1 MSPSAAIH
9 CINPDCPAP
18 YPQPGHNKF
27 CQHCGTSLRLQQRY
41 IPLHKLGS
49 GGFSAIYTVWD
60 LQARQEKVLKVL
72 VTTSAKAR
80 ELFRQEAD
88 VLKSLRHPGIP
99 KVEERESAFSIKTRD
114 REIDCLVMEK
124 INGKNLEEIL
134 IERYPQGCPETL
146 ARQWLS
152 QVATIIGVLHKRKI
166 VHRDIKPSNLMLR
179 SDRRTFGKTQLV
191 LIDFGGA
198 KPIDPNPS
206 STRLFSSGYSPPEQ
220 ISGKGAEP
228 TADIYALGRT
238 IVHLLTGQ
246 HPTEME
252 DVETGHLRWRK
263 YANVNPD
270 FAALLDTLIHPNAD
284 RRPQTARGMKRELA
298 RLPTMRSRRGFF
310 ARTGFGFVPQTWQP
324 IQQLFAKANSKIGK
338 TAKQCKRIVA
348 IAYRNTSFASLEILR
363 EITWGGMGAIVGM
376 VVGESLAAYTIWGDK
391 FAHWTNESIAQLNL
405 NFDIEV
411 QETLLIVA
419 IVGFGTAWGLAEPQ
433 SYRQRNHPFFVGIV
447 GFLAYAIAWLFWLA
461 FPDYPQT
468 QFWGFLGIST
478 ALLTLGL
485 GFSRY
490 LSLHLLASILGT
502 GAIFWGLLQWGNVPS
517 FIVPKI
523 LSFSSFFLTMGFF
536 VAMGIAIALSLGLS
550 HFILVPIVKWLT
562 RE

>member
-18 YPQPGHNKF
+18 YPQPEQNKF

-41 IPLHKLGS
+41 IPLQKLGS

-72 VTTSAKAR
+72 VTTSKKAR
-80 ELFRQEAD
+80 ELFQQEAI

-99 KVEERESAFSIKTRD
+99 KVEERESAFTIKTRD

-134 IERYPQGCPETL
+134 LERYPQGCPETL
-146 ARQWLS
+146 ACEWLW
-152 QVATIIGVLHKRKI
+152 QVATILGVLHQRKI

-179 SDRRTFGKTQLV
+179 SDRGTFGETQLV

-220 ISGKGAEP
+220 MSGKGAKP

-238 IVHLLTGQ
+238 VVHLLTGR

-252 DVETGHLRWRK
+252 EVETGNLQWRK
-263 YANVNPD
+263 YAKVNPD
-270 FAALLDTLIHPNAD
+270 FAALLDHLIHPNAD
-284 RRPQTARGMKRELA
+284 RRPQTARSLKRELA
-298 RLPTMRSRRGFF
+298 RLTPMRSRRGFF
-310 ARTGFGFVPQTWQP
+310 SRKGFGFVAKTWQP
-324 IQQLFAKANSKIGK
+324 VAQFWANANLKIGK
-338 TAKQCKRIVA
+338 TVMQCKRFINL
-348 IAYRNTSFASLEILR
+348 AYQNISFASLEILR
-363 EITWGGMGAIVGM
+363 EMTWGGMGAIIG
-376 VVGESLAAYTIWGDK
+376 VVLGESLAAYTIWGDR
-391 FAHWTNESIAQLNL
+391 FADWTNELIAQLDL
-405 NFDIEV
+405 NTNIEV
-411 QETLLIVA
+411 EPTLLIAA
-419 IVGFGTAWGLAEPQ
+419 IAGFWTAWGLAEPQ
-433 SYRQRNHPFFVGIV
+433 SYRQRSHPFFAGIA
-447 GFLAYAIAWLFWLA
+447 GFLAYAIAWLFWLGFA
-461 FPDYPQT
+461 NSPREQLG
-468 QFWGFLGIST
+468 GFLGIST

-485 GFSRY
+485 GFSHHLILY
-490 LSLHLLASILGT
+490 LLVSTVGT
-502 GAIFWGLLQWGNVPS
+502 GAIFWGLLKWGNFS
-517 FIVPKI
+517 LTIVPEI
-523 LSFSSFFLTMGFF
+523 LSLSHLFLTMGFF
-536 VAMGIAIALSLGLS
+536 ASMGIAIAFSLGLS
-550 HFILVPIVKWLT
+550 HFLLVPIVKWLT

>member
-1 MSPSAAIH
+1 MSPSAATH

-41 IPLHKLGS
+41 IPLHKLGA
-49 GGFSAIYTVWD
+49 GGFAAIYTVWD

-72 VTTSAKAR
+72 VTTSEKAR
-80 ELFRQEAD
+80 ELFQQEAE

-134 IERYPQGCPETL
+134 RERYPQGCPETL
-146 ARQWLS
+146 AHQWLL
-152 QVATIIGVLHKRKI
+152 QVANIIGVLHKRKI

-179 SDRRTFGKTQLV
+179 NDRRTFGETQLV

-220 ISGKGAEP
+220 MSGKGAKP

-238 IVHLLTGQ
+238 MVHLLTGR

-252 DVETGHLRWRK
+252 DVETGHLQWCK
-263 YANVNPD
+263 YTKVNPG

-284 RRPQTARGMKRELA
+284 RRPQTARAVKRELA

-310 ARTGFGFVPQTWQP
+310 ARKGFSFVPPILQP
-324 IQQLFAKANSKIGK
+324 IQQLFSRVRSKIGI
-338 TAKQCKRIVA
+338 TVKQCRRI
-348 IAYRNTSFASLEILR
+348 IFLTYQGTSFASLEILR
-363 EITWGGMGAIVGM
+363 EMTWGGMGAVVGM

-391 FAHWTNESIAQLNL
+391 FAHWTNESIARLNL
-405 NFDIEV
+405 NFDLKV
-411 QETLLIVA
+411 QHTLLIVA
-419 IVGFGTAWGLAEPQ
+419 IAGLGTAWGLAEPQ
-433 SYRQRNHPFFVGIV
+433 SYRQRSHPFFAGIA
-447 GFLAYAIAWLFWLA
+447 GFLAYAIAWLFWLG
-461 FPDYPQT
+461 FPDSPRVK
-468 QFWGFLGIST
+468 FWGFLGIST

-490 LSLHLLASILGT
+490 SLLHLLASILGT
-502 GAIFWGLLQWGNVPS
+502 GTIFWGLLKYGNVS
-517 FIVPKI
+517 FSRVPEI

-536 VAMGIAIALSLGLS
+536 VAMGIAIAFSLGLS
-550 HFILVPIVKWLT
+550 HFLLVPIVKWLMK
-562 RE
+562 E